1 VDLILTC
8 SQDISAACMYL
19 VTKSSSHPKSPRSII
34 NVYAYLSSTHGRP
47 HKARLLSPESYYVS
61 EGTYQKE
68 RDTLMKHET
77 LILRHLGFQLHVSL
91 PYILCINYLQTL
103 EVFLPPNT
111 SNGREISKRA
121 FAYLNTA
128 LLSPQLLYL
137 THQSSALAVAAI
149 YLAAKDEGGKLPE
162 EEWWEVFDCERE
174 DLGFLAVGM
183 LSLENFAQAE
193 HKTWLERGRRVPLSL
208 VDLENELKARST
220 KSSDQ

>member
-1 VDLILTC
+1 
-8 SQDISAACMYL
+8 MYL
-19 VTKSSSHPKSPRSII
+19 VTKPSSHPKSPRSII
-34 NVYAYLSSTHGRP
+34 NVYAYLSSTYSKP
-47 HKARLLSPESYYVS
+47 DQAKPPSSESYYIS

-77 LILRHLGFQLHVSL
+77 LVLRHLGFQLHVSL

-111 SNGREISKRA
+111 STGHAMTKRA

-137 THQSSALAVAAI
+137 THQPSTLAVAAI

-183 LSLENFAQAE
+183 LSLENFAQEE
-193 HKTWLERGRRVPLSL
+193 HKTWLERGRSTPLTL
-208 VDLENELKARST
+208 AGLESELKARSSEASDNDT
-220 KSSDQ
+220 K